1 MPHSIWKGSISFGL
15 VNIPVGLYSAEGKE
29 SKLDFNLL
37 DKRDMSPVG
46 YKKVNKQTGKEVG
59 QGDIVKG
66 YEFEEG
72 QYVVL
77 DEEDFVRAN
86 AKATQ
91 TIEIVDFV
99 DIDKIHPVYFQK
111 PYYLAPA
118 GKGQK
123 SYALLRETL
132 KRTGKAG
139 VARVV
144 IHTKEY
150 IGIVTPYG
158 DTLVLDILRYAE
170 ELRDPKVLE
179 VPEEDLKKLGV
190 TDKELD
196 MAQKLVESM
205 IADWDPEKYHD
216 RYRQELISYIKK
228 KIEAGETARVEEA
241 PVAAPAMAEVIDL
254 MSLLK
259 KSVEETESARAK
271 ARKAG

>member
-15 VNIPVGLYSAEGKE
+15 VNIPVALYSAEGKE
-29 SKLDFNLL
+29 SKLEFNLL
-37 DKRDMSPVG
+37 DKRDMSLVS

-59 QGDIVKG
+59 QGDLVKG

-77 DEEDFVRAN
+77 NEEDFVRAN

-91 TIEIVDFV
+91 TIEITDFV
-99 DIDKIHPVYFQK
+99 DTDKIHPVYFQK

-144 IHTKEY
+144 IHTREY

-158 DTLVLDILRYAE
+158 NTLVLDILRYAE
-170 ELRDPKVLE
+170 ELRDPKGLE

-190 TDKELD
+190 TEKELD
-196 MAQKLVESM
+196 MAEKLVESM

-216 RYRQELISYIKK
+216 RYRHELVSYIKK

-259 KSVEETESARAK
+259 KSVEETARAK
-271 ARKAG
+271 AKKAG

>member
-170 ELRDPKVLE
+170 ELRDPKGLE